1 MSAKK
6 EREKRK
12 FIKEINKAT
21 EAKTFEILDDY
32 FAAVSR
38 YPFRV
43 RFKMA
48 WKIVFKKFGKPGNGA
63 IKL

>member
-1 MSAKK
+1 MSAKR

-12 FIKEINKAT
+12 FIKEMDKAT

-32 FAAVSR
+32 FDTVADF
-38 YPFRV
+38 PFRV

-48 WKIVFKKFGKPGNGA
+48 LKIIFKKTKKKGK
-63 IKL
+63 K